1 MNKKICIQED
11 RIMYYVILIIFIV
24 IVIFY
29 FFYQYNFNRMNDENE
44 KSQMLLSYKINNLE
58 NTMKESKKDIESYHN
73 RPTHTQPV
81 YTQPVPTLINN
92 NPKRLNSLDRV
103 YNPLRFPYKSDNYYD
118 QSWYPN
124 MNLPSQVIGCG
135 GRNQPCMGGTQVPI
149 MNPSTP
155 IDISN
160 TGIAPVNISTRG
172 PLGEPQQMSTL
183 YKIKGDEHDT
193 LPLFGRKKYPNDNK
207 YEYYTLSG
215 RYGSKVKIITK
226 NKNDELGT
234 NDIVFLQGRS
244 EPYTCTIYE
253 SDFPQYIP
261 YM

>member
-11 RIMYYVILIIFIV
+11 KIMFYVLLIIFVI

-29 FFYQYNFNRMNDENE
+29 LFYQYNFNKMNGENE
-44 KSQMLLSYKINNLE
+44 KSQIILSNKINNLE
-58 NTMKESKKDIESYHN
+58 STVKESKRNIESYHN
-73 RPTHTQPV
+73 QPV

-92 NPKRLNSLDRV
+92 NPKNQNSLDRV
-103 YNPLRFPYKSDNYYD
+103 YNPLRYPYKSDNYYD

-135 GRNQPCMGGTQVPI
+135 GRSQPCIGGTQVAI
-149 MNPSTP
+149 NNPTVP

-160 TGIAPVNISTRG
+160 TNIAPVNISTRG
-172 PLGEPQQMSTL
+172 PMGIPQQVGTL
-183 YKIKGDEHDT
+183 YKINGDENDT

-207 YEYYTLSG
+207 YEYYTLLG

-226 NKNDELGT
+226 NRNDELGT
-234 NDIVFLQGRS
+234 NDIVFIQGRS
-244 EPYTCTIYE
+244 DPYKCTIYE

-261 YM
+261 YL